1 MEEINEQLL
10 QKFKEG
16 KILIKYMKSTNKED
30 LIKLRSIIKKAFPID
45 GSIPEGNAKYYQA
58 SLSGMSWTGTD
69 TFDEEYY
76 VIVPL
81 DDFFKPSEVNI
92 NYEIF

>member
-10 QKFKEG
+10 QKFKER

-30 LIKLRSIIKKAFPID
+30 LIKLRSILKKAFPID
-45 GSIPEGNAKYYQA
+45 ASIPEGNAKYYEA

-69 TFDEEYY
+69 TFDEENDT
-76 VIVPL
+76 IVPL